1 MSKLVERIN
10 LTAHAQLEKS
20 LGYTGD
26 RRWVAWHWDSDIG
39 QLMYSDG
46 DDVGAGQ
53 AIAWQVFLQH
63 PEVDPIVEPY
73 HLEQE
78 ENWLLLDRTS
88 RQFYVGE
95 GQAIQSLL
103 DNPESL
109 RLLAQLDGNTNS
121 IQDTAD
127 TVKQTFNQWSQ
138 SDAGR
143 LLKTVLPV
151 GVGIVLIAGLG
162 FAAWTWLKP
171 RLQEQLSQTVTRT
184 TFAPGYSCGI
194 GGTGDFS
201 GYVAHEVGDN
211 APHRWRDR
219 ELHLISI
226 YEAHW
231 DHSGGYHPTRQVDIQ
246 VERRDRPIILA
257 LSAYEP
263 VQWHLRTAPG
273 VKIEKIIINGYY
285 DQAIVGAEGIP
296 VEEYSYHQTGNMLGM
311 IHYNWGEAS
320 ATANSQSLVA
330 QLQSQTQI
338 PLTSFQGC
346 YRGTSFEL
354 K

>member
-20 LGYTGD
+20 LGYSGD
-26 RRWVAWHWDSDIG
+26 RRWVAWHWDNDIG
-39 QLMYSDG
+39 QLMYTDG
-46 DDVGAGQ
+46 DDVGAGH

-63 PEVDPIVEPY
+63 GEVHSIIEPY
-73 HLEQE
+73 HLEEE

-88 RQFYVGE
+88 RQFYVGT
-95 GQAIQSLL
+95 GTAIQSLL

-109 RLLAQLDGNTNS
+109 RLLAQLDGNTNPL
-121 IQDTAD
+121 QDTAESL
-127 TVKQTFNQWSQ
+127 KQTFNQWGQ
-138 SDAGR
+138 SDGAR

-151 GVGIVLIAGLG
+151 GVGVVLVAGLG

-171 RLQEQLSQTVTRT
+171 RLQEQLSQTVTPT
-184 TFAPGYSCGI
+184 TFSPGYSCGI

-201 GYVAHEVGDN
+201 GYVARGVG
-211 APHRWRDR
+211 DR

-226 YEAHW
+226 YEARW
-231 DHSGGYHPTRQVDIQ
+231 DHSGAYHPTGQVDIR
-246 VERRDRPIILA
+246 VERRDRPITLA

-263 VQWHLRTAPG
+263 VQWNISTAPG
-273 VKIEKIIINGYY
+273 VKIEKIVINGYY
-285 DQAIVGAEGIP
+285 DQTITGAKGIP

-320 ATANSQSLVA
+320 TTANSQSLVA
-330 QLQSQTQI
+330 QLQNRTQI

>member
-1 MSKLVERIN
+1 MPKLVERIN
-10 LTAHAQLEKS
+10 LIAHAQLEKS

-39 QLMYSDG
+39 QLMYADG
-46 DDVGAGQ
+46 DDVGAGY

-63 PEVDPIVEPY
+63 TEVHPIIEPY

-88 RQFYVGE
+88 RQFYVGQ
-95 GQAIQSLL
+95 GHAIQSLL

-109 RLLAQLDGNTNS
+109 HLLAQLDGNTNP
-121 IQDTAD
+121 IQDTAE
-127 TVKQTFNQWSQ
+127 TLKQTLNQWGQ
-138 SDAGR
+138 SDAAR

-151 GVGIVLIAGLG
+151 GVGMVLVAGLG

-171 RLQEQLSQTVTRT
+171 RLQAQLSQTVTPT
-184 TFAPGYSCGI
+184 AFSPGYSCGV

-201 GYVAHEVGDN
+201 GYVAAGVQ
-211 APHRWRDR
+211 DR

-226 YEAHW
+226 YEARW
-231 DHSGGYHPTRQVDIQ
+231 DHSGAYHPTGQVDIR
-246 VERRDRPIILA
+246 VERRDQPITLA

-263 VQWHLRTAPG
+263 VQWNLSTAPG

-285 DQAIVGAEGIP
+285 DQSVVGAEGIP
-296 VEEYSYHQTGNMLGM
+296 VEEYSYYQTGNMLGM
-311 IHYNWGEAS
+311 THFNWGEAS

-330 QLQSQTQI
+330 QLQNQTQI

-346 YRGTSFEL
+346 YRGTRFEL